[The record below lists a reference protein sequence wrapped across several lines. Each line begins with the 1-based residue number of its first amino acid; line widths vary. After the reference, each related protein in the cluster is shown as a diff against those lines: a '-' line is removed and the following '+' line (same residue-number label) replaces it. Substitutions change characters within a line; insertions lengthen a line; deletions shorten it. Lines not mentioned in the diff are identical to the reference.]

1 MCAWF
6 VILKNSILD
15 WERLHGQYQA
25 AGCFSLA
32 LYRGRFWPGETGYRS
47 ARHVQPSS
55 ICLCS
60 NCTGN
65 DPDDHYSSIEACFN
79 LSIDS
84 ALGGI
89 YLVLWSLFLGQFTS
103 LTVDKLQV
111 AIIELVLVTTGV
123 MLAHGLARHITQVED
138 TIESLA
144 FGEIPGRATFLEDAA
159 EAIKVELT
167 RSRRYNHPLTVLVLE
182 PDPET
187 LQASLQRTLQEI
199 KLNMAKRYANARLCQ
214 IVNEAARRTDLVLQ
228 QAKNGRFVILCPET
242 EPQASTILASRIQ
255 SLAHDHLGISIAWGA
270 AAFPAEAVTFDELL
284 QKAELKLLA
293 PTAHPIPAPPE
304 SAGMIEEQSQK

>member
-1 MCAWF
+1 MG
-6 VILKNSILD
+6 SIKRQVVLVLIYVVAVFSL
-15 WERLHGQYQA
+15 ERLDIG
-25 AGCFSLA
+25 S
-32 LYRGRFWPGETGYRS
+32 PG
-47 ARHVQPSS
+47 A
-55 ICLCS
+55 
-60 NCTGN
+60 
-65 DPDDHYSSIEACFN
+65 FN
-79 LSIDS
+79 LHPFAYILVVLAMILTIIIPQLRRASIY
-84 ALGGI
+84 LLIPLWGGV
-89 YLVLWSLFLGQFTS
+89 YLVLWSLILGQFSSFTI
-103 LTVDKLQV
+103 DKLQV

-123 MLAHGLARHITQVED
+123 LLAHGLARHITQVED

-144 FGEIPGRATFLEDAA
+144 FGEIPGRATCLEDAA

-199 KLNMAKRYANARLCQ
+199 RLNMAKRYANARLCQ

-242 EPQASTILASRIQ
+242 EPDASTVLASRIQ
-255 SLAHDHLGISIAWGA
+255 SLAHDNLGISIAWGA

-293 PTAHPIPAPPE
+293 PTAHPIPAPQE
-304 SAGMIEEQSQK
+304 SAGTIEERSHK

>member
-1 MCAWF
+1 MG
-6 VILKNSILD
+6 SIKRQVVLVLLYIVVVFGL
-15 WERLHGQYQA
+15 ERLDIGA
-25 AGCFSLA
+25 
-32 LYRGRFWPGETGYRS
+32 PGT
-47 ARHVQPSS
+47 
-55 ICLCS
+55 
-60 NCTGN
+60 
-65 DPDDHYSSIEACFN
+65 FN
-79 LSIDS
+79 LHPFAYVLIVLAMILTIIIPQLRRASIY
-84 ALGGI
+84 LLIPLWGGI

-111 AIIELVLVTTGV
+111 AILELVLVTTGV
-123 MLAHGLARHITQVED
+123 LLAHGLARHITQVED

>member
-1 MCAWF
+1 MG
-6 VILKNSILD
+6 SIKRQVVLVLIYIVAVFSL
-15 WERLHGQYQA
+15 ERLDIGA
-25 AGCFSLA
+25 
-32 LYRGRFWPGETGYRS
+32 PG
-47 ARHVQPSS
+47 A
-55 ICLCS
+55 
-60 NCTGN
+60 
-65 DPDDHYSSIEACFN
+65 FN
-79 LSIDS
+79 LHPFAYILVVLAMILTIIIPQLRRASIY
-84 ALGGI
+84 LLIPLWGGV
-89 YLVLWSLFLGQFTS
+89 YLVLWSLILGQFSSFTI
-103 LTVDKLQV
+103 DKLQG

-123 MLAHGLARHITQVED
+123 LLAHGLARHITQVED

-144 FGEIPGRATFLEDAA
+144 FGEIPGRATCLEDAA

-242 EPQASTILASRIQ
+242 EPHASTVLASRIQ
-255 SLAHDHLGISIAWGA
+255 SLAHDNLGISIAWGA

-293 PTAHPIPAPPE
+293 PTAHPIPAPQE
-304 SAGMIEEQSQK
+304 SAGTIEEQSQK